1 MINLQI
7 NYLNHR
13 GVDTNYAFHGASDA
27 HSLSQ
32 LKHPICAVGYLKKK
46 NVRIFRRIKY
56 IYLKILSTKL
66 PGNILKQIKYLII
79 K

>member
-46 NVRIFRRIKY
+46 KCSHI
-56 IYLKILSTKL
+56 
-66 PGNILKQIKYLII
+66 
-79 K
+79 